1 MSEENIVN
9 EQSFNR
15 LMEGVKQGAEYLKGL
30 RKPSRINKVTVRIPD
45 VRNIREKL
53 NSTQAEFA
61 GMLGISVRTLQNW
74 EQKRR
79 VPDGPARIL
88 LELAATYPNQVRKV
102 SRRVVEQETEEKR
115 AQMGS

>member
-1 MSEENIVN
+1 MN
-9 EQSFNR
+9 EQDFER

-30 RKPSRINKVTVRIPD
+30 RKSSRTHKVTVRIPD
-45 VRNIREKL
+45 VKNIREKL
-53 NSTQAEFA
+53 RVSQAEFA

-88 LELAATYPNQVRKV
+88 IELAATYPNQVRKV
-102 SRRVVEQETEEKR
+102 ARKVLEQQTVAKT
-115 AQMGS
+115 ADAV